1 VFRGVRRRG
10 AAGRWV
16 CEVRVPGNRG
26 ARLWLG
32 TYVAAESAARAHDAA
47 MLALGSVCLLA
58 VPPPSALSGLD
69 DARRAALEAAP
80 ELEQVPVKKTGETA
94 TCSTFEREKKPQ
106 KKGLSGINF

>member
-1 VFRGVRRRG
+1 MRRGPVGVRG
-10 AAGRWV
+10 AR
-16 CEVRVPGNRG
+16 PGE

-32 TYVAAESAARAHDAA
+32 TYLAAEAAARAHDAA

-94 TCSTFEREKKPQ
+94 TCSTFEREKTAKKKP
-106 KKGLSGINF
+106 SGINF